1 MYAVIKTGGHQYRV
15 QEGEK
20 LTIEKL
26 EGNPGD
32 SVSFSNVLMLQKE
45 EGATPVVGK
54 PTVEGANVEAKIT
67 EQTRDDKVIVFKY
80 KRRKNYKKKQGH
92 KQLKTVVEI
101 SKINA

>member
-20 LTIEKL
+20 LTIEKI

-32 SVSFSNVLMLQKE
+32 SLSFSDVLMLQTGE
-45 EGATPVVGK
+45 SAPVLGK
-54 PTVEGANVEAKIT
+54 PTVQGASVEAKIT
-67 EQTRDDKVIVFKY
+67 EQTRGDKVIVFKY

-92 KQLKTVVEI
+92 KQLLTVVEI
-101 SKINA
+101 GKINA